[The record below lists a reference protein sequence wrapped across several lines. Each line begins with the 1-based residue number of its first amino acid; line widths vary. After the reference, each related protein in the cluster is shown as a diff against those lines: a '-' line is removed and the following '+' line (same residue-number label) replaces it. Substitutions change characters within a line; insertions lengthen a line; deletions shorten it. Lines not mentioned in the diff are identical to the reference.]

1 MQLKDLNIA
10 LETGKTYESP
20 LPLTEI
26 AAEVFRHMV
35 ENGDGE
41 LDNSAVLSVFERI
54 ANVRIGQNGS

>member
-26 AAEVFRHMV
+26 AAEVFRQMV
-35 ENGDGE
+35 ESSGGD

-54 ANVRIGQNGS
+54 ANVRIGGSGS